1 MTHVRS
7 FFSYRGVKGKSPNT
21 NGNEVLTMRKLQWLK
36 TRTGLF
42 SDPRMLCL
50 MNQANGDS
58 YIVLWFF
65 LKDMAGT
72 VNDNGLVYVS
82 GQEAMTTQLIAK
94 CLHRRRPFIEKGLAL
109 LEKLELIKRNE
120 NGMIRIAIWDE
131 LQDFQRDEKK
141 REQTKERV
149 RRYRERQRQA
159 QQGDSPV
166 DAAPVMTETAVSDEM
181 VMTAEEAPVYDSEP
195 VTTPKTMRD
204 YTSVQKYQELFGPMQ
219 GEFAQQL
226 IDLEKMWGSEA
237 TCIAIELA
245 HDNGVNNIKYIQ
257 AILKNS
263 NGHPMKKED
272 AYERRQRECYEHIDA
287 VLREARREKL
297 QRLQAENARRNAS
310 RNDDGEGSGI
320 SFASLA
326 KTM

>member
-1 MTHVRS
+1 M
-7 FFSYRGVKGKSPNT
+7 K
-21 NGNEVLTMRKLQWLK
+21 KLQWLK

-42 SDPRMLCL
+42 SDPRILCL

-72 VNDNGLVYVS
+72 INDNGFVYVS

-94 CLHRRRPFIEKGLAL
+94 CLHRRRPFIEKGLTL
-109 LEKLELIKRNE
+109 LEKLELIERSG
-120 NGMIRIAIWDE
+120 NGMIRIIIWDE

-159 QQGDSPV
+159 QREDSSV
-166 DAAPVMTETAVSDEM
+166 DAAPVVMETSASDEM
-181 VMTAEEAPVYDSEP
+181 PVAAEEALVHDGEP

-204 YTSVQKYQELFGPMQ
+204 YASVQKYQSFFGPVQ

-226 IDLEKMWGSEA
+226 IELEKMWGSEA

-245 HDNGVNNIKYIQ
+245 HENGVNHIRYIQ

-297 QRLQAENARRNAS
+297 QRLQAENAGRNAA
-310 RNDDGEGSGI
+310 RNDDGAGSGM
-320 SFASLA
+320 SFALLV

>member
-1 MTHVRS
+1 
-7 FFSYRGVKGKSPNT
+7 
-21 NGNEVLTMRKLQWLK
+21 
-36 TRTGLF
+36 
-42 SDPRMLCL
+42 MLCL

-120 NGMIRIAIWDE
+120 SGMIRIVIWDE

-141 REQTKERV
+141 REQTRERV

-181 VMTAEEAPVYDSEP
+181 VMTAEEAPVYDGEP

-204 YTSVQKYQELFGPMQ
+204 YASVQKYQELFGPMQ

-245 HDNGVNNIKYIQ
+245 HENKVNNIRYIQ

-263 NGHPMKKED
+263 NGRPMKGKKKED
-272 AYERRQRECYEHIDA
+272 GFHGYANFADYVA
-287 VLREARREKL
+287 GVLR
-297 QRLQAENARRNAS
+297 
-310 RNDDGEGSGI
+310 GEPEYKPNLHRSTERQSALRHI
-320 SFASLA
+320 SDPG
-326 KTM
+326 

>member
-7 FFSYRGVKGKSPNT
+7 FFSYRGVKGKSLNT

-82 GQEAMTTQLIAK
+82 GREAMTTQLIAK

-181 VMTAEEAPVYDSEP
+181 VMTAEEAPVYDGET

-204 YTSVQKYQELFGPMQ
+204 YASVQKYQELFGPMQ

-245 HDNGVNNIKYIQ
+245 HENKVNNIRYIQ

-263 NGHPMKKED
+263 NGRPMKGKKKED
-272 AYERRQRECYEHIDA
+272 GFHGYANFADYVA
-287 VLREARREKL
+287 GVLR
-297 QRLQAENARRNAS
+297 
-310 RNDDGEGSGI
+310 GEPEYKPDLHRSTERQSALRHVSDPG
-320 SFASLA
+320 
-326 KTM
+326 

>member
-1 MTHVRS
+1 
-7 FFSYRGVKGKSPNT
+7 
-21 NGNEVLTMRKLQWLK
+21 MRKLQWLK

-120 NGMIRIAIWDE
+120 SGIIRIVIWDE

-141 REQTKERV
+141 REQTRERV

-166 DAAPVMTETAVSDEM
+166 DAAPVVTETMNPPEESEAYDGNPPAAE
-181 VMTAEEAPVYDSEP
+181 TAPAYDGEP

-204 YTSVQKYQELFGPMQ
+204 YASVQKYQELFGPMQ

-245 HDNGVNNIKYIQ
+245 HENKVNNIRYIQ

-263 NGHPMKKED
+263 NGRPMKGKKKED
-272 AYERRQRECYEHIDA
+272 GFHGYANFADYVA
-287 VLREARREKL
+287 GVLR
-297 QRLQAENARRNAS
+297 
-310 RNDDGEGSGI
+310 GEPEYKPDLHRSTERQSALRHVSDPG
-320 SFASLA
+320 
-326 KTM
+326 

>member
-1 MTHVRS
+1 M
-7 FFSYRGVKGKSPNT
+7 GVKGKSPNR
-21 NGNEVLTMRKLQWLK
+21 NGNEVLIMRRLQWLK

-94 CLHRRRPFIEKGLAL
+94 CLHRRRPFIEKGLTL
-109 LEKLELIKRNE
+109 LEKLELIERDKS
-120 NGMIRIAIWDE
+120 GLIRIAIWDE

-159 QQGDSPV
+159 QREDSSV
-166 DAAPVMTETAVSDEM
+166 DAAPVMTATSASDEM
-181 VMTAEEAPVYDSEP
+181 AMTAEEAPVYDGEP
-195 VTTPKTMRD
+195 VTMPKVMRD
-204 YTSVQKYQELFGPMQ
+204 YASVQKYQQLFGPMQ

-245 HDNGVNNIKYIQ
+245 HENKVNNIRYIQ

-263 NGHPMKKED
+263 NGRPMRKED
-272 AYERRQRECYEHIDA
+272 EYERKQRECYEHIDA

-297 QRLQAENARRNAS
+297 QRLQAEDARRNAA

>member
-82 GQEAMTTQLIAK
+82 GREAMTTQLIAK

-120 NGMIRIAIWDE
+120 NGMIRIAICDE

-181 VMTAEEAPVYDSEP
+181 VMTAETAPAYDGEP
-195 VTTPKTMRD
+195 VTTPKAMRD
-204 YTSVQKYQELFGPMQ
+204 YASVQKYQELFGPMQ

-245 HDNGVNNIKYIQ
+245 HENNVNNIRYIQ

-263 NGHPMKKED
+263 NGRPMKGKKKED
-272 AYERRQRECYEHIDA
+272 EFHGYANFADYVA
-287 VLREARREKL
+287 GVLR
-297 QRLQAENARRNAS
+297 
-310 RNDDGEGSGI
+310 GEPEYKPDLHRSTERQSALRHVSDPG
-320 SFASLA
+320 
-326 KTM
+326 

>member
-1 MTHVRS
+1 
-7 FFSYRGVKGKSPNT
+7 
-21 NGNEVLTMRKLQWLK
+21 MRKLQWLK

-82 GQEAMTTQLIAK
+82 GREAMTTQLIAK

-109 LEKLELIKRNE
+109 LEKLELIERDE
-120 NGMIRIAIWDE
+120 NGLIRIAIWDE
-131 LQDFQRDEKK
+131 LQDFQRDEKR
-141 REQTKERV
+141 REQTRERV
-149 RRYRERQRQA
+149 QRYRERQRQA

-166 DAAPVMTETAVSDEM
+166 DAAPVVKETMNPLEKSETSDENPPA
-181 VMTAEEAPVYDSEP
+181 AEEAPVYDGEP

-204 YTSVQKYQELFGPMQ
+204 YASVQKYQEIFGPMQ
-219 GEFAQQL
+219 GEFAQEL

-245 HDNGVNNIKYIQ
+245 HENNVNNIRYIQ

-263 NGHPMKKED
+263 NGRPMKGKKKEEFHGYANFAD
-272 AYERRQRECYEHIDA
+272 YVAG
-287 VLREARREKL
+287 VLR
-297 QRLQAENARRNAS
+297 
-310 RNDDGEGSGI
+310 GEPEYKPDLHRSTERKSTLRHI
-320 SFASLA
+320 SDPG
-326 KTM
+326 

>member
-1 MTHVRS
+1 MKR
-7 FFSYRGVKGKSPNT
+7 
-21 NGNEVLTMRKLQWLK
+21 LQWLK

-42 SDPRMLCL
+42 SDPRILFL
-50 MNQANGDS
+50 MNQPNGDS
-58 YIVLWFF
+58 YIVFWFF

-72 VNDNGLVYVS
+72 INDNGYVYVS
-82 GQEAMTTQLIAK
+82 GREAMTTQLIAK

-109 LEKLELIKRNE
+109 LEEVELIERDAS
-120 NGMIRIAIWDE
+120 GLIRIVIWDE
-131 LQDFQRDEKK
+131 LQDFQRDEKR
-141 REQTKERV
+141 REQTRERV
-149 RRYRERQRQA
+149 QRYRERQRQS
-159 QQGDSPV
+159 QPEDSSV
-166 DAAPVMTETAVSDEM
+166 DAAPVMTATSASDEM
-181 VMTAEEAPVYDSEP
+181 DMTAEEAPVYDGEP
-195 VTTPKTMRD
+195 VTTPKAMRD
-204 YTSVQKYQELFGPMQ
+204 YASVQKYQELFGPMQ
-219 GEFAQQL
+219 GEFAKKL

-245 HDNGVNNIKYIQ
+245 HENKVNNIRYIQ

-263 NGHPMKKED
+263 NGRPMRKED
-272 AYERRQRECYEHIDA
+272 EYERKQRECYEHIDA

-297 QRLQAENARRNAS
+297 QRLQAEDARRNAA

>member
-1 MTHVRS
+1 M
-7 FFSYRGVKGKSPNT
+7 K
-21 NGNEVLTMRKLQWLK
+21 KLQWLK

-42 SDPRMLCL
+42 SDPRILCL

-72 VNDNGLVYVS
+72 INDNGLVYVS

-94 CLHRRRPFIEKGLAL
+94 CLHRRRPFIEKGLTL
-109 LEKLELIKRNE
+109 LEKLELIERDG

-149 RRYRERQRQA
+149 RRYRERQRLA
-159 QQGDSPV
+159 QPSDKAM
-166 DAAPVMTETAVSDEM
+166 DTAAALPMIKQN
-181 VMTAEEAPVYDSEP
+181 VYKGEP
-195 VTTPKTMRD
+195 VATPKTMRD
-204 YTSVQKYQELFGPMQ
+204 YASVQKYQELFGPMQ

-226 IDLEKMWGSEA
+226 VDLEMAWGSEA

-245 HDNGVNNIKYIQ
+245 HENGVNNIKYIQ

-272 AYERRQRECYEHIDA
+272 AYARNQREYYEHLDA
-287 VLREARREKL
+287 VLHEARREKL
-297 QRLQAENARRNAS
+297 QRLQAEDARRNAA
-310 RNDDGEGSGI
+310 RNDDGTASGI
-320 SFASLA
+320 SFASLV

>member
-1 MTHVRS
+1 M
-7 FFSYRGVKGKSPNT
+7 GVKGKGPNR

-42 SDPRMLCL
+42 SDPRILCL

-72 VNDNGLVYVS
+72 INDNGFVYVS

-109 LEKLELIKRNE
+109 LEKLELIECSE

-159 QQGDSPV
+159 QPEDSPV
-166 DAAPVMTETAVSDEM
+166 DAAPVVTETSTSDEM
-181 VMTAEEAPVYDSEP
+181 PMTAEEAPVYDGEP
-195 VTTPKTMRD
+195 VTTPKMMRD
-204 YTSVQKYQELFGPMQ
+204 YASVQKYQELFGPMQ
-219 GEFAQQL
+219 GDFAKKL
-226 IDLEKMWGSEA
+226 IDLEQMWGSESA
-237 TCIAIELA
+237 CIAIELA
-245 HDNGVNNIKYIQ
+245 YENGVNNIKYIQ

-263 NGHPMKKED
+263 NGRPMRRED
-272 AYERRQRECYEHIDA
+272 AYERQQRECYEHLDA
-287 VLREARREKL
+287 VLHEARREKL
-297 QRLQAENARRNAS
+297 QRLQAEDARRNAA
-310 RNDDGEGSGI
+310 RNDDGTTSGI

>member
-1 MTHVRS
+1 M
-7 FFSYRGVKGKSPNT
+7 K
-21 NGNEVLTMRKLQWLK
+21 KLQWLK

-42 SDPRMLCL
+42 SDPRILFL
-50 MNQANGDS
+50 MNQSNGDS

-72 VNDNGLVYVS
+72 INDNGYVYVS
-82 GQEAMTTQLIAK
+82 GREAMTTQLIAK

-109 LEKLELIKRNE
+109 LEKVELIERDAS
-120 NGMIRIAIWDE
+120 GLIRIAVWDE

-141 REQTKERV
+141 REQTRERV
-149 RRYRERQRQA
+149 QRYRERQRQS
-159 QQGDSPV
+159 QSEDKSM
-166 DAAPVMTETAVSDEM
+166 DAAPVVTETMNLPKEPAKAAVTSDGNPPA
-181 VMTAEEAPVYDSEP
+181 AEETPVYDGEP
-195 VTTPKTMRD
+195 VTTPKAMRD
-204 YTSVQKYQELFGPMQ
+204 YAAVRKYQELFGPMQ
-219 GEFAQQL
+219 GDFAKKL

-245 HDNGVNNIKYIQ
+245 HENKVNNIKYIQ

-263 NGHPMKKED
+263 NGRPMRKED
-272 AYERRQRECYEHIDA
+272 EYERKQRECYEHIDA

-297 QRLQAENARRNAS
+297 QRLQAENARRNAA

>member
-1 MTHVRS
+1 MD
-7 FFSYRGVKGKSPNT
+7 FFSYIDRRPEGL
-21 NGNEVLTMRKLQWLK
+21 NGNEVLAMKKLQWLK

-42 SDPRMLCL
+42 SDPRILCL

-109 LEKLELIKRNE
+109 LEKLELIERDG

-131 LQDFQRDEKK
+131 LQDFQRDERK

-149 RRYRERQRQA
+149 RRYRERQRLA
-159 QQGDSPV
+159 QPSDKAMDTEAASPV
-166 DAAPVMTETAVSDEM
+166 IEQN
-181 VMTAEEAPVYDSEP
+181 VYEGEP
-195 VTTPKTMRD
+195 VTTPKAMRD
-204 YTSVQKYQELFGPMQ
+204 YASVQKYQTLFGPMQ
-219 GEFAQQL
+219 GDFARQL
-226 IDLEKMWGSEA
+226 VDLETAWGSEA

-245 HDNGVNNIKYIQ
+245 HENGVNNIKYIQ

-272 AYERRQRECYEHIDA
+272 AYERKQRECYEHLDA
-287 VLREARREKL
+287 VLHEARREKL
-297 QRLQAENARRNAS
+297 QRLQAEDARRNAA
-310 RNDDGEGSGI
+310 RNDDGAGSGI
-320 SFASLA
+320 SFASLV

>member
-1 MTHVRS
+1 
-7 FFSYRGVKGKSPNT
+7 
-21 NGNEVLTMRKLQWLK
+21 MRKLQWLK

-120 NGMIRIAIWDE
+120 SGMIRIVIWDE

-141 REQTKERV
+141 REQTRERV

-166 DAAPVMTETAVSDEM
+166 DAAPVVTETMNPPEESEAYDGNPPAAE
-181 VMTAEEAPVYDSEP
+181 TAPAYDGEP

-272 AYERRQRECYEHIDA
+272 AYERRQKECYEHIDA